1 MAGRFLRKRSLPGMA
16 SIALAVCLVGT
27 YVWGSATSVNAA
39 EREVVGV
46 LAIAAE
52 PDVAESLGLTDN
64 QRTQLQELIDR
75 YESDALDMASSLRD
89 LSPDQRRAKLAA
101 LRREAEREG
110 LALLSIQQRA
120 KLEQMRLKR
129 EGLSALVDSSLA
141 DRLNLSDDQRARI
154 RELLEKR
161 EQAVMSLE
169 DEAEADRLR
178 REYEVQIAATLT
190 DQQRRGL
197 QQIVLGTAIEPNPEE
212 PAEVP
217 QQAADIEAPAAPDE
231 PPAPDGLVQD
241 TPETAASPE
250 EPDTPAVAAPET
262 APEGSS
268 EPSPDESASPTAE
281 TDSTQPTPNDS
292 ATGED
297 SGPQAGE
304 SATDATNGES
314 EGETEAESSEPATTV
329 PEEMEHPAET
339 NPGAA
344 HPAQQPASES
354 AEATAD
360 DQAAAESTE
369 GVSEPVPAP
378 ATEET
383 SPPSESGSAS
393 PSTPEEVAAE
403 PQGAMEQ
410 PESGSESAAD
420 TAGDSSEAVV
430 PEAEIASE
438 GTSDENELTDSPH
451 LPGDDVQLRF
461 NFRYQP
467 WDEVIEWL
475 ADQAGLSLVMDAP
488 PPGTFNYV
496 DDRAYTPAQAI
507 DLLNSVLL
515 LKGYVLIRRD
525 RMLIV
530 INTEDG
536 IPENLIDTVSLD
548 DLDDRGEYELVSV
561 LFQLR
566 RLSPEQAEA
575 EVSKLLGP
583 QGKITVLPN
592 SRQLFVTDT
601 AGRLRTIRK
610 VIEAS
615 ENPTLVAG
623 SEVRTFDLNP
633 NLVEQTLTVLRQLLG
648 IAPDQTAS
656 EDGTF
661 RFALDPTGHRLLV
674 TGTPEV
680 LDRVEEILREID
692 PSATGGAMAALSATP
707 QLEVFP
713 VTSADPESVLQV
725 VQTLM
730 AGFPDV
736 RLALDP
742 ETGNLIAWAR
752 PAQLATI
759 RATLD
764 QMQEDS
770 RLVEVIP
777 LRVVDPQVAVLAI
790 NKLFGIDT
798 ESTEDKNLPTVDA
811 DLSTRQLLVRG
822 SRSQIEQIR
831 ELLQK
836 MGETTD
842 ASSSP
847 AGAIRTIPMSVDE
860 AQTLLKQIQEIWPQ
874 MGDNR
879 LQLVTPSAVVPTM
892 RNGEGTAPE
901 EAEEQS
907 IRAERIDLGF
917 SGSPTLLLGTRR
929 SSDADSGSQSN
940 QQRPEGGFRG
950 FPGGGFPG
958 GGFPG
963 GGFRP
968 PFGGFGRPEGGDR
981 DHDRFRGSQFS
992 AAEGHVA
999 ETATRTGASRSLF
1012 RFAAQTNEVEPES
1025 PDGVEADGA
1034 SEPAN
1039 DDRSEG
1045 DSGKPP
1051 IVISVTPEGLVIASE
1066 DIEALNRFEDLV
1078 RTMVS
1083 GGAADRG
1090 PQLVFYY
1097 LKHAKAEQVAVVI
1110 DQILGGGTLT
1120 NGTSSGGGGSL
1131 IGDMARMAFGDI
1143 GGGLVGSLLEDDGV
1157 SLTPSDTIQITPD
1170 SRLNAL
1176 IVQAYPS
1183 DLELIEKILKVLDR
1197 PDSPE
1202 EVLVEPKTV
1211 IIPVENTQAEE
1222 ILAIL
1227 KEVYQDRLVQ
1237 SSSSRGGAPSPEQIM
1252 QLLRSRGGGGRG
1264 GTNQEEEQQKMALSV
1279 DSRTNSIVVS
1289 APEPLMSE
1297 VKELIAQLDQKA
1309 ATDSD
1314 ETMQVIPIG
1323 NANPDAI
1330 RDALSALL
1338 GEGVGFGSSSR
1349 SRSSQSSSSR
1359 PSSSSSSSS
1368 GFRPPFGGS
1377 SPFFQ
1382 RFGGFSGRSP
1392 FGGGG
1397 FSRPGGGR

>member
-1 MAGRFLRKRSLPGMA
+1 
-16 SIALAVCLVGT
+16 
-27 YVWGSATSVNAA
+27 
-39 EREVVGV
+39 
-46 LAIAAE
+46 
-52 PDVAESLGLTDN
+52 
-64 QRTQLQELIDR
+64 
-75 YESDALDMASSLRD
+75 
-89 LSPDQRRAKLAA
+89 
-101 LRREAEREG
+101 
-110 LALLSIQQRA
+110 
-120 KLEQMRLKR
+120 
-129 EGLSALVDSSLA
+129 
-141 DRLNLSDDQRARI
+141 
-154 RELLEKR
+154 
-161 EQAVMSLE
+161 
-169 DEAEADRLR
+169 
-178 REYEVQIAATLT
+178 
-190 DQQRRGL
+190 GL

-212 PAEVP
+212 PETVP
-217 QQAADIEAPAAPDE
+217 ESTEIAEAPTTPDE
-231 PPAPDGLVQD
+231 PPAPEGLAES
-241 TPETAASPE
+241 TPEATASNDESGSDAPASAETEAAASVADESEQAAADSPEASSDVPSEAAQE
-250 EPDTPAVAAPET
+250 EPTGETPDVPASESESDTPAVESVPEGEPESPPAADTATADAPEMQ
-262 APEGSS
+262 APPASAPDT
-268 EPSPDESASPTAE
+268 PS
-281 TDSTQPTPNDS
+281 
-292 ATGED
+292 
-297 SGPQAGE
+297 
-304 SATDATNGES
+304 
-314 EGETEAESSEPATTV
+314 EAESPAPQATEVEPGEQTSPEIAEAPVSV
-329 PEEMEHPAET
+329 PESET
-339 NPGAA
+339 S
-344 HPAQQPASES
+344 SES
-354 AEATAD
+354 PEAPPPAPNVS
-360 DQAAAESTE
+360 EE
-369 GVSEPVPAP
+369 GVSEPEGDMPAQEP
-378 ATEET
+378 GEVGPTEISEGATEVTTPET
-383 SPPSESGSAS
+383 SVAGTDTSE
-393 PSTPEEVAAE
+393 E
-403 PQGAMEQ
+403 
-410 PESGSESAAD
+410 
-420 TAGDSSEAVV
+420 
-430 PEAEIASE
+430 PEAID
-438 GTSDENELTDSPH
+438 TST
-451 LPGDDVQLRF
+451 LPGEDVELRF

-496 DDRAYTPAQAI
+496 DDRSYTPAEAI

-548 DLDDRGEYELVSV
+548 ELDDRGEYEMVSV

-566 RLSPEQAEA
+566 RLTPEQAEA

-680 LDRVEEILREID
+680 LDRVEEILREVD
-692 PSATGGAMAALSATP
+692 PSTTGGAMAALSATP

-730 AGFPDV
+730 AGIPDV

-798 ESTEDKNLPTVDA
+798 ESTEDKNVPTVDA

-831 ELLQK
+831 ELLEK

-842 ASSSP
+842 AVASP

-874 MGDNR
+874 MGENR
-879 LQLVTPSAVVPTM
+879 LQLVTPSAIVPTM
-892 RNGEGTAPE
+892 RNGEEGNAGE
-901 EAEEQS
+901 DQEQT

-917 SGSPTLLLGTRR
+917 SGSPALLLGTRR
-929 SSDADSGSQSN
+929 SDESGSGSESSER
-940 QQRPEGGFRG
+940 RPEEGFRG
-950 FPGGGFPG
+950 YPG

-968 PFGGFGRPEGGDR
+968 PFGGFGRPDGGGHGGGD
-981 DHDRFRGSQFS
+981 HFRGSQS
-992 AAEGHVA
+992 TPSNELV
-999 ETATRTGASRSLF
+999 TRTAQADQTGTSVF
-1012 RFAAQTNEVEPES
+1012 RFVSQTTEAQDETEASPEQDEAGAAADQAGSGEEQATN
-1025 PDGVEADGA
+1025 
-1034 SEPAN
+1034 
-1039 DDRSEG
+1039 

-1083 GGAADRG
+1083 GGAADQG
-1090 PQLVFYY
+1090 PQLVF
-1097 LKHAKAEQVAVVI
+1097 
-1110 DQILGGGTLT
+1110 
-1120 NGTSSGGGGSL
+1120 
-1131 IGDMARMAFGDI
+1131 
-1143 GGGLVGSLLEDDGV
+1143 
-1157 SLTPSDTIQITPD
+1157 
-1170 SRLNAL
+1170 
-1176 IVQAYPS
+1176 
-1183 DLELIEKILKVLDR
+1183 
-1197 PDSPE
+1197 
-1202 EVLVEPKTV
+1202 
-1211 IIPVENTQAEE
+1211 
-1222 ILAIL
+1222 
-1227 KEVYQDRLVQ
+1227 
-1237 SSSSRGGAPSPEQIM
+1237 
-1252 QLLRSRGGGGRG
+1252 
-1264 GTNQEEEQQKMALSV
+1264 
-1279 DSRTNSIVVS
+1279 
-1289 APEPLMSE
+1289 
-1297 VKELIAQLDQKA
+1297 
-1309 ATDSD
+1309 
-1314 ETMQVIPIG
+1314 
-1323 NANPDAI
+1323 
-1330 RDALSALL
+1330 
-1338 GEGVGFGSSSR
+1338 
-1349 SRSSQSSSSR
+1349 
-1359 PSSSSSSSS
+1359 
-1368 GFRPPFGGS
+1368 
-1377 SPFFQ
+1377 
-1382 RFGGFSGRSP
+1382 
-1392 FGGGG
+1392 
-1397 FSRPGGGR
+1397 